1 MKIVLFD
8 MDGTLTEPREVMQ
21 ESMMK
26 AIYKLLNETEFE
38 VGIVTGSDSDYVFQQ
53 CKPLFD
59 WSVVDT
65 RRVHIFPCNG
75 TKVFKWNTKIG
86 AYENTYAV
94 DMTNKLG
101 RDNYNT
107 ILSSCLKYQSLI
119 SKDYD
124 LPYTGTFFH
133 YRGSMLNWCPI
144 GRNANSGERL
154 LWVEADEQYKI
165 RDHYLNLLVRDI
177 NNADIPVTVALGGS
191 TSFDIYPNG
200 WDKTYVAKHLKDYDM
215 FFVGDKCTGTGNDK
229 ALYDMLQ
236 PNNSWETSSP
246 SMTIE
251 IINHMIE
258 KQSF

>member
-1 MKIVLFD
+1 MSTIVLFD
-8 MDGTLTEPREVMQ
+8 MDGTLTEPREMMQ
-21 ESMMK
+21 ENMVK
-26 AIYKLLNETEFE
+26 AIFQLLSKTEFE
-38 VGIVTGSDSDYVFQQ
+38 VGIVTGSGFDYVLQQ
-53 CKPLFD
+53 CAPLFD

-65 RRVHIFPCNG
+65 RRIHIFPCYG

-154 LWVEADEQYKI
+154 LWVEADEQHKI
-165 RDHYLNLLVRDI
+165 REHFLKLLVKDI
-177 NNADIPVTVALGGS
+177 DDAGISATVALGGS
-191 TSFDIYPNG
+191 TSFDIYPDG
-200 WDKTYVAKHLKDYDM
+200 WDKTYVTKHLQDYNM
-215 FFVGDKCTGTGNDK
+215 FFIGDKCTGTGNDR

-236 PNNSWETSSP
+236 PDNSRETLNP

-251 IINHMIE
+251 LIKEITN
-258 KQSF
+258 

>member
-1 MKIVLFD
+1 MSTIVLFD
-8 MDGTLTEPREVMQ
+8 MDGTLTEPREMMQ
-21 ESMMK
+21 ENMVK
-26 AIYKLLNETEFE
+26 AIFELLSKTEFE
-38 VGIVTGSDSDYVFQQ
+38 VGIVTGSDFDYVLQQ
-53 CKPLFD
+53 CAPLFD

-65 RRVHIFPCNG
+65 RRIHIFP
-75 TKVFKWNTKIG
+75 WNTKIG

-154 LWVEADEQYKI
+154 LWVEADEQHKI
-165 RDHYLNLLVRDI
+165 REHFLKLLVKDI
-177 NNADIPVTVALGGS
+177 DDAGISATVALGGS
-191 TSFDIYPNG
+191 TSFDIYPDG
-200 WDKTYVAKHLKDYDM
+200 WDKTYVTKHLQDYNM
-215 FFVGDKCTGTGNDK
+215 FFIGDKCTGTGNDR

-236 PNNSWETSSP
+236 PDNSRETLNP

-251 IINHMIE
+251 LIKEITN
-258 KQSF
+258 